1 MSINETFLYA
11 RVWQTG
17 LGEFVFTPDPSI
29 GLSIF
34 SLTMSNGEIYGS
46 NRFKGVNA
54 AGKSFGNSIPPTIF
68 DQPPKVKMNQMGLIK
83 VVFTSGP
90 AYLLTY
96 MQRMPRKLNDSIIES
111 LLTRIRVLELKIEA
125 LETRPP
131 PIYSEE
137 KS

>member
-1 MSINETFLYA
+1 MSIETFLYA

-17 LGEFVFTPDPSI
+17 LGEFVFTPDSSI
-29 GLSIF
+29 GQPTF

-54 AGKSFGNSIPPTIF
+54 AGKSISNSIPPTIF

-96 MQRMPRKLNDSIIES
+96 MQRMHRKSNDSMIES